1 MIFKSGKPTMP
12 KIPELP
18 RIYLDHAATTAV
30 DPAVAEAMRP
40 FFEERFGNPSS
51 IHAFGQEA
59 LQAVETAR
67 GRVASLVNAD
77 PSEIIFTGGGTESDN
92 AALVGTLLGSGGPGK
107 GGRLVTTAIEHHA
120 VLSCAEALARRG
132 VRLEVIPPDP
142 DGLITADAVR
152 RAAAG
157 GATLV
162 SVMHAN
168 NEIGTIQPI
177 REIAGAAAE
186 AGALF
191 HTDAVQTAGHVPIDF
206 RSWGVDLL
214 SLSAH
219 KLYGPKGVGA
229 LVIRKGTPFEPFLVG
244 GGQEGGRRSSTHNV
258 PGIVGLGKAAEIAA
272 AVMAAEDRRIRGLRD
287 RLWNAIRGRL
297 DGVRLNGHPTLRLS
311 NNLNC
316 SFDGVEG
323 ESLVMSLDLDGIAAS
338 TGSACSSRSA
348 EPSHVLTAIGLAA
361 EAARGSLRL
370 TLGRST
376 TEAEC
381 GRAADAV
388 VSAVKRLRDM
398 SSAGSRA

>member
-1 MIFKSGKPTMP
+1 MTTTPDS
-12 KIPELP
+12 P

-40 FFEERFGNPSS
+40 YFTERFGNPSS

-59 LQAVETAR
+59 LQAIETAR
-67 GRVASLVNAD
+67 GRVASLLNAD
-77 PSEIIFTGGGTESDN
+77 PSEIVFTGGGTESDN
-92 AALVGTLLGSGGPGK
+92 AALIGILPAAGVSEK
-107 GGRLVTTAIEHHA
+107 AGRLVTTAIEHHA
-120 VLSCAEALARRG
+120 VLACAEALAERG
-132 VRLEVIPPDP
+132 VGLDVLQPDP
-142 DGLITADAVR
+142 DGLITVDAAR

-157 GATLV
+157 GGAALV

-168 NEIGTIQPI
+168 NEIGTIQPVN
-177 REIAGAAAE
+177 EIAAAAHE

-191 HTDAVQTAGHVPIDF
+191 HTDAVQTAGHIPIDV
-206 RSWGVDLL
+206 RACGVDLL

-229 LVIRKGTPFEPFLVG
+229 LFIRKGTPFEPFLIG

-272 AVMAAEDRRIRGLRD
+272 SVMAGEDERIRGLRD

-297 DGVRLNGHPTLRLS
+297 DGVRLNGHATLRLS

-323 ESLVMSLDLDGIAAS
+323 ESLVISLDLDGIAAS
-338 TGSACSSRSA
+338 TGSACSSRSSG
-348 EPSHVLTAIGLAA
+348 PSHVLTAIGLSAD
-361 EAARGSLRL
+361 AARGSLRL
-370 TLGRST
+370 TLGRNT
-376 TEAEC
+376 TGAEC
-381 GRAADAV
+381 DRAADAV
-388 VSAVKRLRDM
+388 VSSVKRLRAM
-398 SSAGSRA
+398 SSGGRRA

>member
-1 MIFKSGKPTMP
+1 MMTTTPDS
-12 KIPELP
+12 P

-40 FFEERFGNPSS
+40 YFTERFGNPSS

-59 LQAVETAR
+59 LRAVETAR
-67 GRVASLVNAD
+67 GRVAALLNAG
-77 PSEIIFTGGGTESDN
+77 PAEIVFTGGGTESDN
-92 AALVGTLLGSGGPGK
+92 AALAGLLPASGAPEK
-107 GGRLVTTAIEHHA
+107 TGRLVTTAIEHHA
-120 VLSCAEALARRG
+120 VLACAEALAERG
-132 VRLEVIPPDP
+132 VRLAVIPPDA
-142 DGLITADAVR
+142 DGLIAPDAVR

-157 GATLV
+157 SGPALV

-168 NEIGTIQPI
+168 NEIGTVQPVA
-177 REIAGAAAE
+177 EIAAAAHE

-191 HTDAVQTAGHVPIDF
+191 HTDAVQTAGHVPIDV
-206 RSWGVDLL
+206 RAWEVDLL
-214 SLSAH
+214 SLSGH

-229 LVIRKGTPFEPFLVG
+229 LFIRKGTPFEPFLIG

-272 AVMAAEDRRIRGLRD
+272 SVMAAEDERIRGLRD

-297 DGVRLNGHPTLRLS
+297 DGVRLNGHATLRLS

-338 TGSACSSRSA
+338 TGSACSSRSSG
-348 EPSHVLTAIGLAA
+348 PSHVLTAIGLSAD
-361 EAARGSLRL
+361 AARGSLRL
-370 TLGRST
+370 TLGRGT
-376 TEAEC
+376 TAAEC
-381 GRAADAV
+381 DRAAEGV
-388 VSAVKRLRDM
+388 VSAVTRLRAM
-398 SSAGSRA
+398 ASGGRRA